1 MFEENIQN
9 ENMKLYTFK
18 KEQQVNTT
26 LDAAWDFFSS
36 PKNLKEITPEYMGF
50 KITSDLGNGKM
61 YAGQLITYIVT
72 PLLGIPLR
80 WATEITQVKDKEYFI
95 DEQRFGPYAF
105 WHHQHWFEENET
117 GVLMKDVV
125 TYGLPLGFIGRIGN
139 QILVK
144 SKLEEIFDYRV
155 KVVNKI
161 FNS

>member
-105 WHHQHWFEENET
+105 WHHQHWFEENES
-117 GVLMKDVV
+117 GVLMKDLV